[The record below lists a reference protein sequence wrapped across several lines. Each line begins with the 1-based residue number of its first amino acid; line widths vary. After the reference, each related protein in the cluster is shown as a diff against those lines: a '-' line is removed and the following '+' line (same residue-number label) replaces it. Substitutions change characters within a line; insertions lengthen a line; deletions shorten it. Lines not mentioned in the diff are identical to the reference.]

1 MQDQWGP
8 MLRELGAPGRAASG
22 GQATSEA
29 VSAGSYS
36 TAEGAA
42 REAHATPASAEV
54 PGGSHQHPPEET
66 GVWASLVA
74 TALQAAGAR
83 ADHASPQ
90 NEGPISSPVVEAT
103 ASAAAEGASGCIAG
117 GCGTGEDSVSP
128 ELDSKLASLSIKH
141 PWDEQPFSSM
151 SVTQEPLT
159 FSSVCTLPQQQQQ
172 RTRRVVKVVRS
183 TKVPASKVPAVQ
195 TQTRHSSS
203 EEQSQ
208 EASPFTLPCSNGCEP
223 DVAFRKSTQE
233 HTSTRTRKKRAAATL
248 MEGTSTF
255 HAPPSAPC
263 EHERSNSNP
272 AGTSEPSGQS
282 CCPDHGLQVCKPAA
296 HSQTPAC
303 QAQGS
308 TLGMVPTM
316 QPPASIGFRTPW
328 ILCLHCSRICAA
340 LCPHGLRCQGPCSL
354 QPLFNIHM
362 PHMLAAWRLLEQET
376 LLPRL
381 YSSKCCLQGPHGRPC
396 SLGKPPQ
403 AALPRHRMARRVY
416 RGRPSFLQLP
426 WGAQMSSTPCCQPP
440 TTALQLTNL
449 QTTGELSWCS
459 AFSGEAHIS
468 SVCC

>member
-29 VSAGSYS
+29 VSAGSCS

-90 NEGPISSPVVEAT
+90 NEGPISSPAVEAT

-195 TQTRHSSS
+195 TQSRHSSS

-233 HTSTRTRKKRAAATL
+233 HTSTRTPQEA
-248 MEGTSTF
+248 GSC
-255 HAPPSAPC
+255 HA
-263 EHERSNSNP
+263 
-272 AGTSEPSGQS
+272 
-282 CCPDHGLQVCKPAA
+282 
-296 HSQTPAC
+296 
-303 QAQGS
+303 
-308 TLGMVPTM
+308 
-316 QPPASIGFRTPW
+316 
-328 ILCLHCSRICAA
+328 
-340 LCPHGLRCQGPCSL
+340 
-354 QPLFNIHM
+354 
-362 PHMLAAWRLLEQET
+362 
-376 LLPRL
+376 
-381 YSSKCCLQGPHGRPC
+381 HGRHQHLSC
-396 SLGKPPQ
+396 ASLS
-403 AALPRHRMARRVY
+403 ALRA
-416 RGRPSFLQLP
+416 
-426 WGAQMSSTPCCQPP
+426 
-440 TTALQLTNL
+440 
-449 QTTGELSWCS
+449 
-459 AFSGEAHIS
+459 
-468 SVCC
+468 